1 MKQLLVDTSIWIEY
15 FKGSS
20 SAAGIIH
27 DNDSHT
33 VCITGPIITE
43 LIQGLKTKSE
53 KEVFSDCLDSLPKI
67 IITDQD
73 WVDAGLL
80 GNDLRE
86 IGITIPLSD
95 LIIYIIAR
103 NNNCAVCT
111 LDKHFEIINKNT
123 AHNIEIIGLKK
134 Q

>member
-15 FKGSS
+15 FKGNSN
-20 SAAGIIH
+20 AAGIIH

-33 VCITGPIITE
+33 VCTTGPIITE

-53 KEVFSDCLDSLPKI
+53 KEVFSACLGSLPKI
-67 IITDQD
+67 AITDQD

-86 IGITIPLSD
+86 IGTTIPLPD

-103 NNNCAVCT
+103 NNNCSICT
-111 LDKHFEIINKNT
+111 LDKHFEIINRNT
-123 AHNIEIIGLKK
+123 AHNIEIIGLAF
-134 Q
+134 